1 MSCHHIL
8 GWGYQIGIWNRD
20 KKHDNSNDNFTKL
33 TNWMMA
39 FVFFNSHFSANIT
52 ESIDTYT
59 HLDILTDLS
68 VGVAVTEQL
77 LRSNLQII
85 DSGIR

>member
-1 MSCHHIL
+1 
-8 GWGYQIGIWNRD
+8 
-20 KKHDNSNDNFTKL
+20 
-33 TNWMMA
+33 MMA
-39 FVFFNSHFSANIT
+39 FVFFNLHFSANIT
-52 ESIDTYT
+52 KSIETYT